1 VICLDSG
8 LWAIGYAG
16 GEAGRLAACGASI
29 QPKVFWT
36 QAAKGHALTI
46 AAACPGDHAIKAEKM
61 QIRPSDGLAR
71 CQDLLDLQA
80 MTCTVAGLLD
90 SDLCGVELVPVSS
103 WKSNVR
109 KDIHHKR
116 LIEAL
121 RPDEARIV
129 SEALT
134 RTRTENHK
142 EILDAVG
149 IFLYKSGRTRKDGTR
164 V

>member
-1 VICLDSG
+1 MICLDSG

-16 GEAGRLAACGASI
+16 GFVDLEACGASI
-29 QPKVFWT
+29 EKPGDFQV
-36 QAAKGHALTI
+36 AARGHARTI
-46 AAACPGDHAIKAEKM
+46 SIACPGLHSIRFEHM
-61 QIRPSDGLAR
+61 EIRPSDGMAR

-80 MTCTVAGLLD
+80 MTCVVAGSL
-90 SDLCGVELVPVSS
+90 GAPAVPVYVSE

-129 SEALT
+129 SEAMT

-149 IFLYKSGRTRKDGTR
+149 IFLYKSGRTRKDGSR